1 MLLPDKLRPLVSRVR
16 EWVGDRRRSPRSKAS
31 LPFRASSDTA
41 GSTGWSAAGH
51 THDVSAT
58 GLGMLFP
65 APEPGGEQY
74 PAGSSTFLL
83 TLKIGRREMRL
94 VATPARL
101 DPAPAA
107 GGEKSG
113 VRLVGA
119 RIDTMDEQ
127 DRVLLENYIKARR
140 FPARDVAPL
149 L

>member
-1 MLLPDKLRPLVSRVR
+1 MSLPDKLRPLVGRVR
-16 EWVGDRRRSPRSKAS
+16 GWVGDRRRSPRSKAS
-31 LPFRASSDTA
+31 LPFRASSDPA
-41 GSTGWSAAGH
+41 GGTGWSAAGH
-51 THDVSAT
+51 THDISAT
-58 GLGMLFP
+58 GLGMLLP
-65 APEPGGEQY
+65 APEPGAEQQ
-74 PAGSSTFLL
+74 PVGGTFLL
-83 TLKIGRREMRL
+83 TLKVGRRQMRL

-113 VRLVGA
+113 ARLVGV

-127 DRVLLENYIKARR
+127 DRLFLENYIKARR

>member
-1 MLLPDKLRPLVSRVR
+1 MSLPDKLRPLVGRVR
-16 EWVGDRRRSPRSKAS
+16 EWVGDRRRSPRCKAS
-31 LPFRASSDTA
+31 LPFRASSDPA
-41 GSTGWSAAGH
+41 GGTGWSAAGH

-58 GLGMLFP
+58 GLGMLLP
-65 APEPGGEQY
+65 APEPGGEQQ
-74 PAGSSTFLL
+74 PAVGAILL

-107 GGEKSG
+107 GGENSG

-119 RIDTMDEQ
+119 RIDRMDEQ
-127 DRVLLENYIKARR
+127 DRLLLENYVRARR